1 MSKKYFLGLA
11 FAALMGTSFTAC
23 VKEPVITEPSSNE
36 RWIIIGLMKNF
47 NTCQN
52 AVALC
57 IIMDNLGEA
66 VARTISL
73 GVDEALS
80 KPVAARDG
88 SVTFEMEVS
97 TSQLS
102 EKARLQLLHEK
113 AMIVDED
120 YVLSKELMQQAYNN
134 AGLAYGGQQVEV
146 LKGLYPVEVIG
157 NSDGTP
163 PQRIVITITIHN
175 GGITITIRW

>member
-1 MSKKYFLGLA
+1 MNKKYFLGLA
-11 FAALMGTSFTAC
+11 FAALMGTIFTAC
-23 VKEPVITEPSSNE
+23 VKDPVVSEPSSNE
-36 RWIIIGLMKNF
+36 RWIVIGLLKQF
-47 NTCQN
+47 NTCWN
-52 AVALC
+52 AYSFC
-57 IIMDNLGEA
+57 IRLDNLKPETA
-66 VARTISL
+66 KTL
-73 GVDEALS
+73 PLEVDEALS

-88 SVTFEMEVS
+88 SVTFDMEVN
-97 TSQLS
+97 TSELS
-102 EKARLQLLHEK
+102 EKARLQLLQEK

-120 YVLSKELMQQAYNN
+120 FVLSKELMQQAYNN
-134 AGLAYGGQQVEV
+134 AGLAYGGQQLEV